1 MAKGYKTGG
10 RKRGTPN
17 KVTQEIR
24 DEITSSGEQPLE
36 YMIRIMR
43 DPSASIERRDDL
55 AKAAAPYLHARLAAI
70 EHQGDALQ
78 SFVIRIPEPAATAEE
93 WEVQVAKERDRTKH

>member
-1 MAKGYKTGG
+1 MARGFKSGG

-24 DEITSSGEQPLE
+24 DEIARSGEQPLE
-36 YMIRIMR
+36 YMIRVMR
-43 DPSASIERRDDL
+43 DSSASIERRDDM

-70 EHQGDALQ
+70 EHQGDIAQ
-78 SFVIRIPEPAATAEE
+78 SFVVRIPEPAATTEE
-93 WEVQVAKERDRTKH
+93 WEAKVAEERDGIKH